1 MWTGEDGN
9 SLFEEGSIDLTEGM
23 RGDAVGKPVRVV
35 ELSFQETRS
44 GGSYEWHQDP
54 VPRFVI
60 TLSGTLEFE
69 TKSGATFTI
78 HPGDVLL
85 AQDNS
90 GTGHK
95 WRLIGHE
102 PWRRAYVVYE
112 EGAALRAH
120 EGGEERMSIALSESP
135 DVVLIG
141 AGIMSATLGAILKEL
156 EPSLDV
162 VMFETLN
169 DCGQES
175 SQAWNNAGT
184 GHAANCE
191 LNYTPERVD
200 GSIDISKALE
210 VNTEFDLS
218 RQLWSYL
225 VTKGAIPDPRAFLHP
240 CPHMSFVWG
249 NENVAFL
256 RKRFKEMSAHH
267 CYHGMEYSEDHAKI
281 AEWAALVMEGRDKAQ
296 PIAATRI
303 VTGADVDY
311 GALTHLLVTQLEGQ
325 SAFAVSYKRPVTYLA
340 RSEDGRWRVTVKDLD
355 SGETQTVSARFVFIG
370 AGGGALE
377 LLEKSGIPE
386 GQGYGGFPVSG
397 IWLRC
402 DVDEVSARHYAKIYG
417 KAAHGSPPMSV
428 PHLDTRIVDGK
439 RSLLFGPYAGF
450 STKFLKHGSYFDLF
464 HSVEPGNV
472 LPMLAVARD
481 NWELSEYL
489 IGQVLQTSAHQ
500 FAALK
505 DFFPRAQREQWREA
519 VAGQRVQIIKP
530 DPQHTG
536 TLEFGTELIASADKS
551 LVALLGASPGAST
564 AAFIAVEVLEKCFG
578 DELSTGGWQEGLKT
592 IIPTYGID
600 LKRDAAA
607 TRDVRASTAKVL
619 KLENV

>member
-1 MWTGEDGN
+1 MNT
-9 SLFEEGSIDLTEGM
+9 
-23 RGDAVGKPVRVV
+23 
-35 ELSFQETRS
+35 
-44 GGSYEWHQDP
+44 
-54 VPRFVI
+54 
-60 TLSGTLEFE
+60 
-69 TKSGATFTI
+69 
-78 HPGDVLL
+78 
-85 AQDNS
+85 
-90 GTGHK
+90 
-95 WRLIGHE
+95 
-102 PWRRAYVVYE
+102 
-112 EGAALRAH
+112 
-120 EGGEERMSIALSESP
+120 ALSEKP

-141 AGIMSATLGAILKEL
+141 AGIMSATLGTMLKEL

-162 VMFETLN
+162 VMFETLQ
-169 DCGQES
+169 DCAQES

-191 LNYTPERVD
+191 LNYTPQRAD

-225 VTKGAIPDPRAFLHP
+225 VGKGAIPDPRAFLHA

-249 NENVAFL
+249 DENVVFL
-256 RKRFKEMSAHH
+256 RQRHKEMSAHH
-267 CYHGMEYSEDHAKI
+267 CYHGMEHSEDYRQI
-281 AEWAALVMEGRDKAQ
+281 ADWVPLVMEGRDEKQ

-303 VTGADVDY
+303 ITGADVDY
-311 GALTHLLVTQLEGQ
+311 GALTHLLVAQLQAQ
-325 SAFAVSYKRPVTYLA
+325 SGFSVPYKHQVADLA
-340 RSEDGRWRVTVKDLD
+340 RSEDGRWRVTAKDLGGGD
-355 SGETQTVSARFVFIG
+355 TQTVSARFVFIG

-377 LLEKSGIPE
+377 LLQKSGIPE
-386 GQGYGGFPVSG
+386 GHGYGGFPVSG

-402 DVDEVSARHYAKIYG
+402 DVDEVSVRHHAKVYG

-428 PHLDTRIVDGK
+428 PHLDTRIIDGK

-450 STKFLKHGSYFDLF
+450 STKFLKHGSYLDLF
-464 HSVEPGNV
+464 RSVEPGNV

-481 NWELSEYL
+481 DWPLSEYL
-489 IGQVLQTSAHQ
+489 IGQVVQTSAHQ
-500 FAALK
+500 FAALQA
-505 DFFPRAQREQWREA
+505 FFPRAQREQWREA

-536 TLEFGTELIASADKS
+536 TLEFGTELIASSDKS

-564 AAFIAVEVLEKCFG
+564 AAFITIEVLEKCFG
-578 DELSTGGWQEGLKT
+578 DELATGGWLKRLKT

-607 TRDVRASTAKVL
+607 CRDTRASTAKAL
-619 KLENV
+619 KLDNV